1 MCVCVCVF
9 TAGVIP
15 ARGVAE
21 VVVTFTPFQYGT
33 AQVTVQLVISQFNS
47 RPYVCTLS
55 GRCLPNLALRYKV
68 PKRLTIL
75 HPYLHIFVS

>member
-9 TAGVIP
+9 MAGIIP

-21 VVVTFTPFQYGT
+21 VMVTFTPFQYGT
-33 AQVTVQLVISQFNS
+33 AQVTVQLVISQFNT

-55 GRCLPNLALRYKV
+55 GRCVPNLALRYEV
-68 PKRLTIL
+68 PKSFTRLNS
-75 HPYLHIFVS
+75 YLHIVVS